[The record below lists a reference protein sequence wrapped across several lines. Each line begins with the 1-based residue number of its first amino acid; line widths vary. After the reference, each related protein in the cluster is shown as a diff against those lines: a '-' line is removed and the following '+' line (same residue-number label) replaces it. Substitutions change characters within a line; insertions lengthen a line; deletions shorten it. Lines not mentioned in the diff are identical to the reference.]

1 VTHAYLIVGD
11 IGGTNTRLAVVGS
24 SGDGLSESRR
34 FHNADFGSF
43 GQLLSKY
50 LADIQVSSAAAIS
63 LAVAGVT
70 SGRVVQLTNHPWSID
85 RDELSKAAN
94 VSNVLFTNDLQALG
108 LSLAHARSAPAV
120 PLTDHGAGQNLA
132 PRLVIGVGTGFN
144 AALVTQDSE
153 SERPMVNAAECG
165 HMTLAIETA
174 QELRLRDFLARGRG
188 RASVERA
195 LSGAGL
201 VEIYQWV
208 AGDIGPAGVELTGPE
223 IAQQAVSNGDPA
235 CREAAAILLK
245 LLARTAGDLA
255 LAFLPR
261 GGIYFAGSVAR
272 ALAPLIPSVGFLD
285 EFVAKGRQTELMRSF
300 PLFLMP
306 DDSAALLGCVVHAHD
321 QVKHMEQA
329 T

>member
-1 VTHAYLIVGD
+1 VTQAYLIVGD
-11 IGGTNTRLAVVGS
+11 IGGTNTRLAVIGLPGS
-24 SGDGLSESRR
+24 GLAESRR
-34 FHNADFGSF
+34 FRNADFDSF
-43 GQLLSKY
+43 EQLLCRY
-50 LADIQVSSAAAIS
+50 LADVQVSSAAGICLAI
-63 LAVAGVT
+63 AGVA
-70 SGRVVQLTNHPWSID
+70 SGRVVKLTNHPWTID

-108 LSLAHARSAPAV
+108 LSLAHERSAPAV
-120 PLTDHGAGQNLA
+120 PLTDHGAGRSEA

-144 AALVTQDSE
+144 AALVTQGCEKTGPVVS
-153 SERPMVNAAECG
+153 AAECG

-174 QELRLRDFLARGRG
+174 RELRLRDFLARGRG

-208 AGDIGPAGVELTGPE
+208 AGEIGRASVELTGPE
-223 IAQQAVSNGDPA
+223 IAQQAVANDDPA
-235 CREAAAILLK
+235 CREAAAILLT

-261 GGIYFAGSVAR
+261 GGVYFAGSVAR
-272 ALAPLIPSVGFLD
+272 ALAPLMPCVGFLD

-321 QVKHMEQA
+321 QVEPMEHA